1 MLHLNIQIQELEFE
15 KGLFNKYDTLRVS
28 VTTLPGE
35 QKQKFKFDAKKLDRI
50 NPYFSVKINEFTEKI
65 IIVFR
70 KKNYSEKD
78 PIFASTVILRSDICK
93 TIDDNSNREMK
104 KINIFEPKQQLQK
117 SKAPKSGERKIV
129 GCMNVTFSLTE
140 GCICKNS
147 AVKNNTGKKRHSKRY
162 QKMNGIDGD
171 ENDQFFN
178 NLI

>member
-78 PIFASTVILRSDICK
+78 PIFASTVILRSDIFK

-117 SKAPKSGERKIV
+117 
-129 GCMNVTFSLTE
+129 FSLTE

-162 QKMNGIDGD
+162 QKMNGIDAD